1 MLQANIVISS
11 CCSGLKKQNYSNNGR
26 KTCSET
32 YENSSDDHTCGLKTV
47 IETFYRTIAK
57 GTTGTKASNIGIA
70 RENEKKEGSKWWKM
84 KGNTKEILL
93 GMKENRNGG
102 PWFQPSSFVVLS
114 STSLSLP
121 KWVWSL
127 LAVGFLLLSSFA
139 FFIWPG
145 CGFPGYKEEN
155 SQTKLR
161 KIKQSFQRLHLSPSF
176 FIFLVYWLC
185 SLIHLL
191 RG

>member
-1 MLQANIVISS
+1 
-11 CCSGLKKQNYSNNGR
+11 
-26 KTCSET
+26 
-32 YENSSDDHTCGLKTV
+32 
-47 IETFYRTIAK
+47 
-57 GTTGTKASNIGIA
+57 
-70 RENEKKEGSKWWKM
+70 M

-127 LAVGFLLLSSFA
+127 LAVGFLFLSSFA

-155 SQTKLR
+155 RQNSEEPNNHLKDSICLHHSLFSCPLTLQLDSPAGGINGFSLSLWLVLTV
-161 KIKQSFQRLHLSPSF
+161 SFCCSFVTILCLALSNTDLMTIES
-176 FIFLVYWLC
+176 
-185 SLIHLL
+185 S
-191 RG
+191 